1 MKKVIFTEK
10 APTAI
15 GAYSQAVEANGM
27 LFVSGQIP
35 LNPATMKLV
44 EGGIKEQTERV
55 LQNIEIILKE
65 AGYTVKDVVKA
76 TILLNDIGNFS
87 EVNQIYSTVFANNPP
102 ARATYEV
109 GRLPMGAM
117 IEIETIAVKS

>member
-15 GAYSQAVEANGM
+15 GAYSQAVEVNGM

-35 LNPATMKLV
+35 LDPVTMKIV
-44 EGGIKEQTERV
+44 DGGIIEQTERV
-55 LQNIEIILKE
+55 LHNIEIILNA
-65 AGYTVKDVVKA
+65 AGYNVGDVVKA
-76 TILLNDIGNFS
+76 TILLDDISNFA
-87 EVNQIYSTVFANNPP
+87 EVNQIYSKVFAENPP

-109 GRLPMGAM
+109 GKLPMGAM
-117 IEIETIAVKS
+117 LEIETIAVKK